1 MLLISR
7 GALKRVPISYS
18 PMKNRKLVLLGQQIR
33 RLRENKGISQE
44 EFAALADLDRAYYG
58 GIERG
63 ERNVAV
69 LNVIKIAAAL
79 EVEVG
84 ELFPTLNALRR
95 S

>member
-1 MLLISR
+1 
-7 GALKRVPISYS
+7 
-18 PMKNRKLVLLGQQIR
+18 MKDRKLALLGKRIR
-33 RLRENKGISQE
+33 RLREEKGVSQE

-69 LNVIKIAAAL
+69 LNLIKIAVVL

-84 ELFPTLNALRR
+84 ELFPTLAVLRR
-95 S
+95 SEKDANGR

>member
-1 MLLISR
+1 MLTV
-7 GALKRVPISYS
+7 KD
-18 PMKNRKLVLLGQQIR
+18 RKLALLGKWIR
-33 RLRENKGISQE
+33 RLRKEKGVSQE

-69 LNVIKIAAAL
+69 LNLIKIAVAL

-84 ELFPTLNALRR
+84 ELFPTLTVLRR
-95 S
+95 SEKDANGR

>member
-1 MLLISR
+1 
-7 GALKRVPISYS
+7 
-18 PMKNRKLVLLGQQIR
+18 MKAQRLALLGKRIR
-33 RLRENKGISQE
+33 RLREEKGVSQE

-69 LNVIKIAAAL
+69 LNLIKIAVAL

-84 ELFPTLNALRR
+84 ELFPSLAVLHR
-95 S
+95 SEKDTNGR